1 MSEQLI
7 TIDTFT
13 QDGRAHI
20 CQTKLESEGIE
31 CFIAGE
37 YSVSIGYPLVGEVR
51 LQVKE
56 SDVARAVEI
65 LHHNVEQDV
74 SA

>member
-13 QDGRAHI
+13 HDGRAHI
-20 CQTKLESEGIE
+20 CKTKLESEGIE

-37 YSVSIGYPLVGEVR
+37 HSASIGYPLVGEVR
-51 LQVKE
+51 LRVKE
-56 SDVARAVEI
+56 SDVERAVEI
-65 LHHNVEQDV
+65 LHNVEQDV

>member
-37 YSVSIGYPLVGEVR
+37 YASIWCHLVGEVR

>member
-13 QDGRAHI
+13 QNVYAQI

-31 CFIAGE
+31 CFIEGE
-37 YSVSIGYPLVGEVR
+37 HSESIGYHLVGGVR

-65 LHHNVEQDV
+65 LHDVEQET
-74 SA
+74 